1 MPSAFTLTNSTTDT
15 DITKVQIKV
24 GDAAYEDL
32 GDSRIIP
39 EGSTVTLEA
48 TYTATDKNLVWLDG
62 ADNVLTANE
71 DGTLTLTMDAD
82 KTVKATLTT
91 GVALTWIKDSQDKT
105 IARKLNN
112 GLLEVTF
119 NNNGRITAIK
129 DIETNQDVMID
140 TDDNQRGY
148 FNFNYRPSQNGSVID
163 AGLECNSSG
172 DIVMIGNS
180 GSNQIELI
188 YPMVDAAT
196 PSHQTWKI
204 GYVMKAGVRGIY
216 TYAIMDG
223 SSSYSELHEARYG
236 WRVNPT
242 IFNYAWVS
250 DTQQGAMPTPA
261 QIASPVET
269 VQDATFRL
277 SDNSIYT
284 KYDWANYVKDDQ
296 LHGIMGD
303 GIGAWLISPSTE
315 WVNGGPTKQELTVHA
330 TETTPIIL
338 QTMHSRHYGAASAVL
353 ENSSEKK
360 MFGPCLFYVNSGTT
374 QDAMIAD
381 AKAKAAAE
389 VNAWPYDWFTNNNDI
404 KSGLA
409 LTAAERGT
417 VTGTVNISGDF
428 VTNKVQVVLTQG
440 NKKPLLDGNG
450 YQYYAE
456 ATVGNS
462 FTNSFTINHVRPG
475 TYTLYVYALNGDATG
490 TYKKENVTVNAG
502 ANDLGT
508 ISWMP
513 DKLGVTLWR
522 IGEADRSTKG
532 FKLSDQKRQYG
543 LWDLVVTDQT
553 YTIGSSTE
561 ANNWYYAQVK
571 NGGNWKIIFNNTESY
586 TKPLKLTI
594 ATAGAAQAPKLE
606 VKLND
611 KLLNTNGSYVF
622 SNDAA
627 IYRSGVLSGRDSLIV
642 IDVPAAY
649 MNVGENTI
657 NLKVSGL
664 DSGVGGIMYDC
675 IKLEDGSDVSG
686 VTYDFR
692 TWAEAHLSKNG
703 DDHQADIVRDG
714 TTGVLTGSFTPQ
726 AGETVDG
733 TMTLNGKF
741 SIVGTSDTNINSFK
755 LRKKGTDTNA
765 GSGLLFPRC
774 SKGQSDFIINNLNPG
789 EWFKLD
795 AHASYHLQFAEAN
808 ANVTQLGRTETVTS
822 TTEIIPGTVY
832 KVKDDATGPVSVKIC
847 NELSGGEDSFI
858 YSVTISSVEAISEPT
873 IGDLSGG
880 KVTMTGGASTK
891 GGTVKTF
898 YTIDGSTPT
907 SSSAEYTTAVTI
919 DQTRI
924 VKAVTINTTTGI
936 ASNVVTKKI
945 KVDAATPATVWDFKN
960 DASLKPLTYADE
972 VYNGCYVNTSNQDK
986 SDGKFKYVTNE
997 KIHAKLSWQIEGS
1010 ETANATV
1017 GNAGLAIT
1025 KGGRAFAINDL
1036 HVGDKIYITYSN
1048 TGDTPLKTSICGN
1061 SRGCAISVNG
1071 GATVTSGNTTEIA
1084 SGDEIEIKS
1093 TPEGYEYL
1101 VLMPAD
1107 NKITITKIEINQ
1119 HVVPEIVPSTPAV
1132 YDIAEIVA
1140 KGDTLAFSQTG
1151 VSVYNMEK
1159 SGNNWEL
1166 KSRSDFYP
1174 VTNFSNKVSVRVGSS
1189 SLTYNMTAGTMQLRR
1204 AMAIHDL
1211 SEGDEIVILY
1221 SGDGSLISVNSDRS
1235 DAFTVGGKAVA
1246 AGEEISSG
1254 ATIKITKTQED
1265 NNYIVVNTSG
1275 TVYVQAIYVNTKA
1288 PTMVIRPKI
1297 ELLEIGT
1304 TTATYRITHEEGSRL
1319 YYMLAKEGEEHR
1331 ASTTGIYDL
1340 TIDESDKIKAWAM
1353 RSGVTSDTLSTVIYA
1368 PTPAPSESGDYD
1380 FFEQAN
1386 ELPADLEVTLDPSKS
1401 VTVGGQTL
1409 YKPTA
1414 MTAQTFNDKFAFT
1427 ETNTTGKIKIRTNRT
1442 LAFNKGTNMNMAL
1455 LNMKQGDIISFDYK
1469 GTIAFANTSVIRKET
1484 SGVAGARAMTR
1495 AESDEMESGAAYVV
1509 QQDGDVLLN
1518 LSLTEDA
1525 ISIAK
1530 MYVAS
1535 APGKSKAAAI
1545 DFATAA
1551 EEEEDLDQG
1560 GAAGVWCHEREA
1572 MIKFLRFTNQSDELP
1587 INNKVSTEN
1596 GYGTNTTSGFTSGNR
1611 NIAIHSLAKGD
1622 TIKVRFA
1629 GGAMMYYGH
1638 KSYGNRVSVNGKL
1651 LQPGDTIHS
1660 GDVLKVEQVDYLN
1673 NYVVLRVGSKAAIS
1687 GIFIN
1692 TLETEKV
1699 LMPTITPKS
1708 SNTFLITSGVST
1720 VGNEV
1725 GTIYTLNGTDPSMVN
1740 GTGGPYESF
1749 EIQVVHGE
1757 EMTIK
1762 AMSYSSSG
1770 MVSRITTLYYNGS
1783 DLTPIESVKVD
1794 ENGLTEGETIMY
1806 DLQGR
1811 RVENPRPGN
1820 IYIINGKKVV
1830 YKRR

>member
-1 MPSAFTLTNSTTDT
+1 
-15 DITKVQIKV
+15 
-24 GDAAYEDL
+24 
-32 GDSRIIP
+32 
-39 EGSTVTLEA
+39 
-48 TYTATDKNLVWLDG
+48 
-62 ADNVLTANE
+62 
-71 DGTLTLTMDAD
+71 
-82 KTVKATLTT
+82 
-91 GVALTWIKDSQDKT
+91 
-105 IARKLNN
+105 
-112 GLLEVTF
+112 
-119 NNNGRITAIK
+119 
-129 DIETNQDVMID
+129 
-140 TDDNQRGY
+140 
-148 FNFNYRPSQNGSVID
+148 
-163 AGLECNSSG
+163 
-172 DIVMIGNS
+172 
-180 GSNQIELI
+180 
-188 YPMVDAAT
+188 
-196 PSHQTWKI
+196 
-204 GYVMKAGVRGIY
+204 
-216 TYAIMDG
+216 
-223 SSSYSELHEARYG
+223 
-236 WRVNPT
+236 
-242 IFNYAWVS
+242 
-250 DTQQGAMPTPA
+250 
-261 QIASPVET
+261 
-269 VQDATFRL
+269 
-277 SDNSIYT
+277 
-284 KYDWANYVKDDQ
+284 
-296 LHGIMGD
+296 
-303 GIGAWLISPSTE
+303 
-315 WVNGGPTKQELTVHA
+315 
-330 TETTPIIL
+330 
-338 QTMHSRHYGAASAVL
+338 
-353 ENSSEKK
+353 
-360 MFGPCLFYVNSGTT
+360 
-374 QDAMIAD
+374 
-381 AKAKAAAE
+381 
-389 VNAWPYDWFTNNNDI
+389 
-404 KSGLA
+404 
-409 LTAAERGT
+409 
-417 VTGTVNISGDF
+417 
-428 VTNKVQVVLTQG
+428 
-440 NKKPLLDGNG
+440 
-450 YQYYAE
+450 
-456 ATVGNS
+456 
-462 FTNSFTINHVRPG
+462 
-475 TYTLYVYALNGDATG
+475 
-490 TYKKENVTVNAG
+490 
-502 ANDLGT
+502 
-508 ISWMP
+508 
-513 DKLGVTLWR
+513 
-522 IGEADRSTKG
+522 
-532 FKLSDQKRQYG
+532 
-543 LWDLVVTDQT
+543 
-553 YTIGSSTE
+553 
-561 ANNWYYAQVK
+561 
-571 NGGNWKIIFNNTESY
+571 
-586 TKPLKLTI
+586 
-594 ATAGAAQAPKLE
+594 
-606 VKLND
+606 
-611 KLLNTNGSYVF
+611 
-622 SNDAA
+622 
-627 IYRSGVLSGRDSLIV
+627 
-642 IDVPAAY
+642 
-649 MNVGENTI
+649 
-657 NLKVSGL
+657 
-664 DSGVGGIMYDC
+664 
-675 IKLEDGSDVSG
+675 
-686 VTYDFR
+686 
-692 TWAEAHLSKNG
+692 
-703 DDHQADIVRDG
+703 
-714 TTGVLTGSFTPQ
+714 
-726 AGETVDG
+726 
-733 TMTLNGKF
+733 
-741 SIVGTSDTNINSFK
+741 
-755 LRKKGTDTNA
+755 
-765 GSGLLFPRC
+765 
-774 SKGQSDFIINNLNPG
+774 
-789 EWFKLD
+789 
-795 AHASYHLQFAEAN
+795 
-808 ANVTQLGRTETVTS
+808 
-822 TTEIIPGTVY
+822 
-832 KVKDDATGPVSVKIC
+832 
-847 NELSGGEDSFI
+847 
-858 YSVTISSVEAISEPT
+858 
-873 IGDLSGG
+873 
-880 KVTMTGGASTK
+880 
-891 GGTVKTF
+891 
-898 YTIDGSTPT
+898 
-907 SSSAEYTTAVTI
+907 
-919 DQTRI
+919 
-924 VKAVTINTTTGI
+924 
-936 ASNVVTKKI
+936 
-945 KVDAATPATVWDFKN
+945 
-960 DASLKPLTYADE
+960 
-972 VYNGCYVNTSNQDK
+972 
-986 SDGKFKYVTNE
+986 
-997 KIHAKLSWQIEGS
+997 
-1010 ETANATV
+1010 
-1017 GNAGLAIT
+1017 
-1025 KGGRAFAINDL
+1025 

-1101 VLMPAD
+1101 VLMPTD

-1140 KGDTLAFSQTG
+1140 KGDTLAFSQTA

-1159 SGNNWEL
+1159 SGNNWEV
-1166 KSRSDFYP
+1166 KGRSDFYP
-1174 VTNFSNKVSVRVGSS
+1174 VTNFNNKVSVRVGSS

-1319 YYMLAKEGEEHR
+1319 YYILAKEGEEHR

-1340 TIDESDKIKAWAM
+1340 TIDESDKIKTWAM

-1587 INNKVSTEN
+1587 INNKVSSEN
-1596 GYGTNTTSGFTSGNR
+1596 GYGANTTSGFTSGNR
-1611 NIAIHSLAKGD
+1611 NIAIHNLAKGD